1 MLKLSSFIGYN
12 LSHDGLNKE
21 HLAIEAV
28 LKTTGLCD
36 IKEPMSYTNL
46 RVVYL
51 HYYAEIKNLYWFQLV
66 TGLAKSNQS
75 VLFQQGVARQL

>member
-36 IKEPMSYTNL
+36 IKEPMSYTNFT
-46 RVVYL
+46 VV
-51 HYYAEIKNLYWFQLV
+51 
-66 TGLAKSNQS
+66 
-75 VLFQQGVARQL
+75 